1 MERGRVS
8 ANGAWGR
15 KAVAQIELIARHRY
29 VYKQARERQ
38 PETETGGR
46 VEGEARALIAGHISI
61 KRPGFE

>member
-1 MERGRVS
+1 M
-8 ANGAWGR
+8 
-15 KAVAQIELIARHRY
+15 AQIELIARHRY
-29 VYKQARERQ
+29 VYNQARERQ

>member
-1 MERGRVS
+1 MRVSKRARVRGREMERGRVS

-38 PETETGGR
+38 P
-46 VEGEARALIAGHISI
+46 
-61 KRPGFE
+61 